1 MGFSQV
7 DSAGLQQNRH
17 ILNLRFLAG
26 SGRMS
31 RERNAAIMR
40 FRTLRSEKL
49 SGSPSG
55 RISRFAEFFVLLR
68 DR

>member
-1 MGFSQV
+1 
-7 DSAGLQQNRH
+7 
-17 ILNLRFLAG
+17 
-26 SGRMS
+26 MS
-31 RERNAAIMR
+31 RERNARIMR

-49 SGSPSG
+49 SGSPRG